1 MHSQFSRRHFLAD
14 IARGTL
20 FATVGSSLAVDLN
33 LVPKAFAADAENNL
47 TFGDAEPLVCALQE
61 TPVQRLQPMLVE
73 RLRSGLSLK
82 TLIAAGALANARTFG
97 GEDYIGFHTFMALAP
112 ALKMANFMPSGADAL
127 PVLKV
132 LYRNS
137 NRMQEFGGR
146 SSEVLHP
153 VPSQSPASIGSTD
166 SLANIIR
173 ARDMVRA
180 EQSLATLIGEDRSLA
195 LDALLPAVYDHQPE
209 VHRTVLPFRAWEM
222 QEIVGTEHAMT
233 LLRQSIRYCIKAEPQ
248 QRAETTAHGQ
258 MLVKLLDEFHL
269 EGKKPGSRPADDAFI
284 KELSHCFAT
293 ATPEDAGKAAASA
306 LAEQFDPAVV
316 GEAIS
321 LAASLLVLR
330 DGGRLPM
337 WEDRL
342 KPAGSVHG
350 DSLGV
355 HASDAS
361 NAWRNLARIS
371 SGRNTFACLII
382 GAWQVA
388 RDRNFGAS
396 HFLPEPLPVRYHLDR
411 LSANDA
417 DSLLAKLDE
426 AVQNNL
432 QAHATAIVHR
442 YGELSLAPERLFRSL
457 ARYATSEDGALH
469 AEKYFQTVYDDFHAT
484 RPSLRW
490 QHLEALARV
499 TASEYGKPAAGQL
512 EARELLGLKS

>member
-1 MHSQFSRRHFLAD
+1 MHTNLSRRHFLAD

-20 FATVGSSLAVDLN
+20 FATVGSTLAADLQ
-33 LVPKAFAADAENNL
+33 LVPKAFAADIENSL
-47 TFGDAEPLVCALQE
+47 TFGDAEPLVCSLQE
-61 TPVQRLQPMLVE
+61 TPIQRLQPMLIE
-73 RLRSGLSLK
+73 KIRSGLPLKSLV
-82 TLIAAGALANARTFG
+82 AAAALANARTFG

-112 ALKMANFMPSGADAL
+112 ALKMTSFMPTGAEAL

-137 NRMQEFGGR
+137 NRIQDFGGR
-146 SSEVLHP
+146 SSEVLHH
-153 VPSQSPASIGSTD
+153 VPEQSAAAIGSTD
-166 SLANIIR
+166 SLATVIR
-173 ARDMVRA
+173 SRDTVRA
-180 EQSLATLIGEDRSLA
+180 EQTLAHLIEADRQSA
-195 LDALLPAVYDHQPE
+195 LEALLPAVYDHHPE
-209 VHRTVLPFRAWEM
+209 VHRTVLPYRAWEM
-222 QEIVGTEHAMT
+222 QEIVGAEHAMT
-233 LLRQSIRYCIKAEPQ
+233 LLRQSLRYCIKAEPQ

-258 MLVKLLDEFHL
+258 MLTKLMDEFHL
-269 EGKKPGSRPADDAFI
+269 AGKKPGTRSADDAFI

-293 ATPEDAGKAAASA
+293 CSPEDAGRAAASA

-330 DGGRLPM
+330 DGGRPPM

-350 DSLGV
+350 DSIGV

-361 NAWRNLARIS
+361 NAWRNLARVS
-371 SGRNTFACLII
+371 AGTNTFACLII

-388 RDRNFGAS
+388 RDRNYGG
-396 HFLPEPLPVRYHLDR
+396 HFLPEPLPLKFHLDR
-411 LSANDA
+411 LSANETA
-417 DSLLAKLDE
+417 SLLAKLDE

-432 QAHATAIVHR
+432 QAHATAVVRR
-442 YGELSLAPERLFRSL
+442 YGELQLPPDQLFKAL

-469 AEKYFQTVYDDFHAT
+469 AEKYFYTVYDDFHAT

-499 TASEYGKPAAGQL
+499 TASEYGRPAAGQA
-512 EARELLGLKS
+512 EAREILGIKA